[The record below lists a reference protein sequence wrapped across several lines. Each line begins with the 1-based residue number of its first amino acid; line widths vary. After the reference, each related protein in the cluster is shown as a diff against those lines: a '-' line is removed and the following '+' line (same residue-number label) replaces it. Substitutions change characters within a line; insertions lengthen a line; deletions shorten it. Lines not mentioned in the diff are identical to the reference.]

1 MDISEELN
9 LRTGTKGAQI
19 LNEAE
24 GIVEAFV
31 SGIGNKDSVGDIVE
45 PGAFKKSLDRR
56 HPRVIWS
63 HDWNLPVGKVLEI
76 YEVGPDDPRLPA
88 KMKKARIGGLYAK
101 VQFNLLSEKGREA
114 FASVAFFGK
123 DQEWSIGYKTLRS
136 KFDPMVKANR
146 LQEVELFEVSPV
158 LHGAN
163 QLTGT
168 VSVKTGEDLVD
179 EKGGMAPSVL
189 VPIMDE
195 DEEKYG
201 APVPAPV
208 MDMDEEKP
216 YHHMDEEKPYHD
228 DDDDEEKGHM
238 SSMLPAMLSRMM
250 GNAEVTVLMK
260 DKDKLVFRAGDKTY
274 MMQLAKVNGRM
285 MFSLP
290 MPVTVNVEPMVM
302 TRKEEDEEEE
312 EMPQAAPAPA
322 AAPAPMGNL
331 VVKVNDDVDLSEIDA
346 LKVLN
351 VKVDG
356 NEIHFLST
364 DGEDILKKMVS
375 EALFSAG
382 VKSVEGRRV

>member
-1 MDISEELN
+1 MRHSFPALAT
-9 LRTGTKGAQI
+9 RTAWAT
-19 LNEAE
+19 L
-24 GIVEAFV
+24 
-31 SGIGNKDSVGDIVE
+31 SS
-45 PGAFKKSLDRR
+45 PFKKSLLRR
-56 HPRVIWS
+56 HHRVIWS
-63 HDWNLPVGKVLEI
+63 HDWKIPVGKVLEI

-168 VSVKTGEDLVD
+168 VSVKTGEELVE
-179 EKGGMAPSVL
+179 EKGGMMMPM
-189 VPIMDE
+189 MDE

-201 APVPAPV
+201 APVRVPS

-216 YHHMDEEKPYHD
+216 YHHDD

-238 SSMLPAMLSRMM
+238 ASMIPAMLSRMM
-250 GNAEVTVLMK
+250 GNAEITVLMK
-260 DKDKLVFRAGDKTY
+260 DSDKIVFRAGDKTY

-285 MFSLP
+285 MFSMP
-290 MPVTVNVEPMVM
+290 MPVKVNVEPMVM

-331 VVKVNDDVDLSEIDA
+331 VVKVNDDVDLAEIDA

-356 NEIHFLST
+356 DEIHFLST
-364 DGEDILKKMVS
+364 DGEDIL
-375 EALFSAG
+375 EDGLRG
-382 VKSVEGRRV
+382 SVLGRRYVRRGRRV

>member
-9 LRTGTKGAQI
+9 LRTGTKGAEI

-31 SGIGNKDSVGDIVE
+31 SGVGNKDSVGDIVE
-45 PGAFKKSLDRR
+45 PGAFKKSLERR

-63 HDWNLPVGKVLEI
+63 HDWNIPVGKVLEI

-168 VSVKTGEDLVD
+168 VSVKTGEELVE
-179 EKGGMAPSVL
+179 EKGGLM
-189 VPIMDE
+189 MDE

-201 APVPAPV
+201 APVRVPS

-216 YHHMDEEKPYHD
+216 YHHDD

-238 SSMLPAMLSRMM
+238 ASMIPAMLSRMM
-250 GNAEVTVLMK
+250 GNAEITVLMK
-260 DKDKLVFRAGDKTY
+260 DSDKIVFRAGDKTY

-285 MFSLP
+285 MFSMP
-290 MPVTVNVEPMVM
+290 MPVKVNVEPMVM

-312 EMPQAAPAPA
+312 MEEMPQAAPAP
-322 AAPAPMGNL
+322 APAPMGNL
-331 VVKVNDDVDLSEIDA
+331 VVKVNDDVDLAEIDA

-356 NEIHFLST
+356 DEIHFLST
-364 DGEDILKKMVS
+364 DDEDILKKMVS

-382 VKSVEGRRV
+382 VTSVEGRRV

>member
-9 LRTGTKGAQI
+9 LRTGTKGAEI

-31 SGIGNKDSVGDIVE
+31 SGVGNKDSVGDIVE
-45 PGAFKKSLDRR
+45 PGAFKKSLERR

-63 HDWNLPVGKVLEI
+63 HDWNIPVGKVLEI

-168 VSVKTGEDLVD
+168 VSVKTGEELVE
-179 EKGGMAPSVL
+179 EKGGLM
-189 VPIMDE
+189 MDE

-201 APVPAPV
+201 APVRVPS

-216 YHHMDEEKPYHD
+216 YHHDD

-238 SSMLPAMLSRMM
+238 ASMIPAMLSRMM
-250 GNAEVTVLMK
+250 GNAEITVLMK
-260 DKDKLVFRAGDKTY
+260 DSDKIVFRAGDKTY

-285 MFSLP
+285 MFSMP
-290 MPVTVNVEPMVM
+290 MPVKVNVEHMVM

-312 EMPQAAPAPA
+312 MEEMPQAAPAP
-322 AAPAPMGNL
+322 APAPMGNL
-331 VVKVNDDVDLSEIDA
+331 VVKVNDDVDLAEIDA

-356 NEIHFLST
+356 DEIHFLST
-364 DGEDILKKMVS
+364 DDEDILKKMVS

-382 VKSVEGRRV
+382 VTSVEGRRV

>member
-9 LRTGTKGAQI
+9 LRTGTKGAEI

-31 SGIGNKDSVGDIVE
+31 SGVGNKDSVGDIVE
-45 PGAFKKSLDRR
+45 PGAFKKSLERR

-63 HDWNLPVGKVLEI
+63 HDWNIPVGKVLEI

-168 VSVKTGEDLVD
+168 VSVKTGEELVAD
-179 EKGGMAPSVL
+179 EKGGMAMP
-189 VPIMDE
+189 PMMDE

-201 APVPAPV
+201 APAPAPS

-216 YHHMDEEKPYHD
+216 YHHDDDEE
-228 DDDDEEKGHM
+228 EEKGHM
-238 SSMLPAMLSRMM
+238 ASMVPAMISRMM
-250 GNAEVTVLMK
+250 GNAEITVLMK
-260 DKDKLVFRAGDKTY
+260 DSDKIVFRAGDKTY

-302 TRKEEDEEEE
+302 ARKEEDEEEE

-356 NEIHFLST
+356 DEIHFLST
-364 DGEDILKKMVS
+364 DDEDILKKMVS

-382 VKSVEGRRV
+382 VTSVEGRRV

>member
-9 LRTGTKGAQI
+9 LRTGTKGAEI

-31 SGIGNKDSVGDIVE
+31 SGVGNKDSVGDIVE
-45 PGAFKKSLDRR
+45 PGAFKKSLERR

-63 HDWNLPVGKVLEI
+63 HDWNIPVGKVLEI

-168 VSVKTGEDLVD
+168 VSVKTGEELVE
-179 EKGGMAPSVL
+179 EKGGHM
-189 VPIMDE
+189 MDE

-201 APVPAPV
+201 APVRVPS

-216 YHHMDEEKPYHD
+216 YHHD

-238 SSMLPAMLSRMM
+238 ASMIPAMLSRMM
-250 GNAEVTVLMK
+250 GNAEITVLMK
-260 DKDKLVFRAGDKTY
+260 DSDKIVFRAGDKTY

-285 MFSLP
+285 MFSMP

-331 VVKVNDDVDLSEIDA
+331 VVKVNDDVDLAEIDA

-356 NEIHFLST
+356 DEIHFLST

-382 VKSVEGRRV
+382 VTSVEGRRV

>member
-9 LRTGTKGAQI
+9 LRTGTKGAEI

-31 SGIGNKDSVGDIVE
+31 SGVGNKDSVGDIVE
-45 PGAFKKSLDRR
+45 PGAFKKSLERR

-63 HDWNLPVGKVLEI
+63 HDWNIPVGKVLEI

-168 VSVKTGEDLVD
+168 ISVKTGEELVE
-179 EKGGMAPSVL
+179 EKGGMMAMP
-189 VPIMDE
+189 PMMDE

-201 APVPAPV
+201 APVRVPS

-216 YHHMDEEKPYHD
+216 YHHD

-238 SSMLPAMLSRMM
+238 ASMIPAMLSRMM
-250 GNAEVTVLMK
+250 GNAEITVLMK
-260 DKDKLVFRAGDKTY
+260 DSDKIVFRAGDKTY

-285 MFSLP
+285 MFSMP

-356 NEIHFLST
+356 DEIHFLST

-382 VKSVEGRRV
+382 VTSVEGRRV

>member
-9 LRTGTKGAQI
+9 QRSGTKGAEI

-31 SGIGNKDSVGDIVE
+31 SGVGNKDSVGDIVE
-45 PGAFKKSLDRR
+45 PGAFKKSLERR

-63 HDWNLPVGKVLEI
+63 HDWNIPVGKVLEI

-168 VSVKTGEDLVD
+168 VSVKSNE
-179 EKGGMAPSVL
+179 EM
-189 VPIMDE
+189 MDA
-195 DEEKYG
+195 DMDDDMDAEKYG
-201 APVPAPV
+201 APVPAPA
-208 MDMDEEKP
+208 MDTDMEKP
-216 YHHMDEEKPYHD
+216 YHS

-238 SSMLPAMLSRMM
+238 GSMIPAMLSRMM
-250 GNAEVTVLMK
+250 GNAEITILMM
-260 DKDKLVFRAGDKTY
+260 DKGKVVFKAGDKTY
-274 MMQLAKVNGRM
+274 MMKISKVDGRM
-285 MFSLP
+285 MFSMP
-290 MPVTVNVEPMVM
+290 YPVTINVEPMVM
-302 TRKEEDEEEE
+302 DRKEDEEEE
-312 EMPQAAPAPA
+312 MVEAAPATEVAPAPA
-322 AAPAPMGNL
+322 PAMGTL
-331 VVKVNDDVDLSEIDA
+331 IVKVNDDDVDLSTIDV

-351 VKVDG
+351 VKVEG

-364 DGEDILKKMVS
+364 DDEDVLKKMVS

-382 VKSVEGRRV
+382 VKSVEGHRA

>member
-1 MDISEELN
+1 
-9 LRTGTKGAQI
+9 
-19 LNEAE
+19 
-24 GIVEAFV
+24 
-31 SGIGNKDSVGDIVE
+31 
-45 PGAFKKSLDRR
+45 
-56 HPRVIWS
+56 
-63 HDWNLPVGKVLEI
+63 
-76 YEVGPDDPRLPA
+76 
-88 KMKKARIGGLYAK
+88 MKKARIGGLYAK

-168 VSVKTGEDLVD
+168 VSVKSGEELVE
-179 EKGGMAPSVL
+179 EKGGMMAMP
-189 VPIMDE
+189 PMMDE

-201 APVPAPV
+201 APVRVPS

-216 YHHMDEEKPYHD
+216 YHHDD

-238 SSMLPAMLSRMM
+238 ASMIPAMLSRMM
-250 GNAEVTVLMK
+250 GNAEITVLMK
-260 DKDKLVFRAGDKTY
+260 DSDKIVFRAGDKTY

-285 MFSLP
+285 MFSMP
-290 MPVTVNVEPMVM
+290 MPVKVNVEPMVM

-312 EMPQAAPAPA
+312 MEEMPQAAPAP
-322 AAPAPMGNL
+322 APAPMGNL
-331 VVKVNDDVDLSEIDA
+331 VVKVNDDVDLAEIDA

-356 NEIHFLST
+356 DEIHFLST

-382 VKSVEGRRV
+382 VTSVEGRRV

>member
-9 LRTGTKGAQI
+9 LRTGTKGAEI
-19 LNEAE
+19 LDEAE

-31 SGIGNKDSVGDIVE
+31 SGVGNKDSVGDIVE
-45 PGAFKKSLDRR
+45 PGAFNKSLERR

-63 HDWNLPVGKVLEI
+63 HDWNIPVGKVLEI
-76 YEVGPDDPRLPA
+76 YEVSSDDPRLPS

-168 VSVKTGEDLVD
+168 VSVKTVEELTD
-179 EKGGMAPSVL
+179 EKGSMLTSLTSMV
-189 VPIMDE
+189 DE
-195 DEEKYG
+195 AEELWS
-201 APVPAPV
+201 PEPTPA
-208 MDMDEEKP
+208 MDMDAAKP
-216 YHHMDEEKPYHD
+216 YHQDE
-228 DDDDEEKGHM
+228 DDEEKGYVG
-238 SSMLPAMLSRMM
+238 SMIPAMISRMM
-250 GNAEVTVLMK
+250 GDAEVTILMTEK
-260 DKDKLVFRAGDKTY
+260 DKIVFKVGGKTY
-274 MMQLAKVNGRM
+274 MMKISKIDGRM
-285 MFSLP
+285 MFS
-290 MPVTVNVEPMVM
+290 MPYPVIINVEPMTM
-302 TRKEEDEEEE
+302 ERKEDEEEE
-312 EMPQAAPAPA
+312 EEDAMPEAAPAAPVA
-322 AAPAPMGNL
+322 PVAAPEAPMGNL
-331 VVKVNDDVDLSEIDA
+331 IVKVVDVDIDLSEIDV

-351 VKVDG
+351 VKVEG

-364 DGEDILKKMVS
+364 DDEDVLKKMVS

>member
-9 LRTGTKGAQI
+9 LRTGTKGAEI

-31 SGIGNKDSVGDIVE
+31 SGVGNKDSVGDIVE
-45 PGAFKKSLDRR
+45 PGAFKKSLERR

-63 HDWNLPVGKVLEI
+63 HDWNIPVGKVLEI

-168 VSVKTGEDLVD
+168 VSVKTGEELVE
-179 EKGGMAPSVL
+179 EKGGHM
-189 VPIMDE
+189 MDE

-201 APVPAPV
+201 APVRVPS

-216 YHHMDEEKPYHD
+216 YHHD

-238 SSMLPAMLSRMM
+238 ASMIPAMLSRMM
-250 GNAEVTVLMK
+250 GNAEITVLMK
-260 DKDKLVFRAGDKTY
+260 DKDKIVFRAGDKTF

-331 VVKVNDDVDLSEIDA
+331 VVKVNDDVDLAEIDA

-356 NEIHFLST
+356 DEIHFLST

-382 VKSVEGRRV
+382 VTSVEGRRV

>member
-1 MDISEELN
+1 
-9 LRTGTKGAQI
+9 
-19 LNEAE
+19 
-24 GIVEAFV
+24 
-31 SGIGNKDSVGDIVE
+31 
-45 PGAFKKSLDRR
+45 
-56 HPRVIWS
+56 
-63 HDWNLPVGKVLEI
+63 
-76 YEVGPDDPRLPA
+76 
-88 KMKKARIGGLYAK
+88 MKKARIGGLYAK

-168 VSVKTGEDLVD
+168 VSVKTGEELVD
-179 EKGGMAPSVL
+179 EKGGMGGMAPSIL
-189 VPIMDE
+189 VPVMD
-195 DEEKYG
+195 DDDEKYG
-201 APVPAPV
+201 APYRSPA

-216 YHHMDEEKPYHD
+216 YHSGMDEEKPYHHSD

-238 SSMLPAMLSRMM
+238 ASMIPAMLSRMM
-250 GNAEVTVLMK
+250 GNAEITVLMK
-260 DKDKLVFRAGDKTY
+260 DSDKIVFRAGDKTF

-302 TRKEEDEEEE
+302 TRKEEEEEE
-312 EMPQAAPAPA
+312 EEAAPAATPT
-322 AAPAPMGNL
+322 PMGNL
-331 VVKVNDDVDLSEIDA
+331 VVKVNDAVDLAEIDA

-356 NEIHFLST
+356 NEIYFLST
-364 DGEDILKKMVS
+364 EGEDVLKKMVS

>member
-9 LRTGTKGAQI
+9 LRTGTKGAEI

-31 SGIGNKDSVGDIVE
+31 SGVGNKDSVGDIVE
-45 PGAFKKSLDRR
+45 PGAFKKSLERR

-63 HDWNLPVGKVLEI
+63 HDWNIPVGKVLEI

-168 VSVKTGEDLVD
+168 VSVKTGEELVE
-179 EKGGMAPSVL
+179 EKGGMMAMP
-189 VPIMDE
+189 PMMDE

-201 APVPAPV
+201 APVRVPS

-216 YHHMDEEKPYHD
+216 YHHDD

-238 SSMLPAMLSRMM
+238 ASMIPAMLSRMM
-250 GNAEVTVLMK
+250 GNAEITVLMK
-260 DKDKLVFRAGDKTY
+260 DSDKIVFRAGDKTY

-285 MFSLP
+285 MFSMP

-331 VVKVNDDVDLSEIDA
+331 VVKVNDDVDLAEIDA

-356 NEIHFLST
+356 DEIHFLST

-382 VKSVEGRRV
+382 VTSVEGRRV